1 MKAIKYLLAGALM
14 TGFTAPS
21 MAQDVKSQVDAITKL
36 IVANKSNP
44 DAYKNQVKDFYKVN
58 KKSSDALVGLG
69 RAFLDIK
76 DTLNATKYADEAI
89 KKDKKNGAGYILKGD
104 IEAFKDNGGGA
115 AGWYQQAVYFDPQNP
130 QGYIKYA
137 YVYRVSSPEEA
148 VSMLEKLRT
157 IDPSYPVDAVAG
169 HFYYEANDFAK
180 AIENFGKADLNKLD
194 GSQLTEYAMS
204 AYFAQNYDKAI
215 EVTTKGTEKFP
226 RMAGLNRI
234 AFYSYTDKKDYDNAL
249 AFADKLF
256 NQSDSAKFTALD
268 YTYDGYAYNG
278 KKDYDNAII
287 AFNKALEMN
296 PKRADVM
303 QQLSQAYSAKS
314 DYANA
319 AEIYKKFLATK
330 KDATANDYAGLAA
343 IYRNQAS
350 ETQQTQAQREE
361 AVAKADQAYADLA
374 TKFPDAEEFA
384 VFMRAR
390 LSAALDPDSKK
401 GLAKPH
407 YERLA
412 ELIEKHTGEL
422 TSVDKARILEAYHY
436 MAYYYYSHDNI
447 ATAKTVAEKT
457 LKVDSADTVA
467 TQILNAK

>member
-14 TGFTAPS
+14 TGFCAPS
-21 MAQDVKSQVDAITKL
+21 MAQDIKSQVAAITKA
-36 IVANKSNP
+36 IVDNKSNP
-44 DAYKNQVKDFYKVN
+44 DAVKDQVKEFYKNN
-58 KKSSDALVGLG
+58 KKSAEALVGLG
-69 RAFLDIK
+69 QAYLDIK
-76 DTLNATKYADEAI
+76 DTLNATRYADEAL
-89 KKDKKNGAGYILKGD
+89 KKDKKYGAGYILKGD

-115 AGWYQQAVYFDPQNP
+115 AQWYQQAVYFDPSNP

-148 VSMLEKLRT
+148 VSMLNKLREV
-157 IDPSYPVDAVAG
+157 DPTYPVDAVAG
-169 HFYYEANDFAK
+169 HFYYEANDFGK
-180 AIENFGKADLNKLD
+180 AIENFGKADVNKLD

-204 AYFAQNYDKAI
+204 AYFSQKYDKAI
-215 EVTTKGTEKFP
+215 EVATAGTQRFP

-234 AFYSYTDKKDYDNAL
+234 AFYSYTDNKDYDNAL
-249 AFADKLF
+249 IYADKLF

-278 KKDYDNAII
+278 KKDYDNAIV
-287 AFNKALEMN
+287 AFKKALEMK
-296 PKRADVM
+296 PDRADVM
-303 QQLSQAYSAKS
+303 QTLAMAYSAKS

-319 AEIYKKFLATK
+319 ADMYKKFLATK
-330 KDATANDYAGLAA
+330 KDATANDYAGLAT

-361 AVAKADQAYADLA
+361 AVKNADQAYADLA
-374 TKFPDAEEFA
+374 TKFPDAEDFA

-390 LSAALDPDSKK
+390 LSAALDPDTKQ

-412 ELIEKHTGEL
+412 EIIEGHIDNL

-447 ATAKTVAEKT
+447 ATAKTIAEKT
-457 LKVDSADTVA
+457 LKVDAEDSVA
-467 TQILNAK
+467 KQILGTK